1 MDLWSLVELSLA
13 NPKPYNPPPSPS
25 TEPFPPS
32 RPSAD
37 ATHQTLQ
44 HKASALVSNKPSPR
58 FGAQQATLLVL
69 QEANFHCPHR
79 RLSNLCSRFKRLDL
93 HHYKRHK
100 EPGPRSKRSGVIPS
114 SRTDSESPFPHR
126 PPQPGTAPAAH
137 LKPAPGSHETTTSR
151 PSLSSPPPPPFFCP
165 IYRTGH
171 APREALDLALAPET
185 CRQPTL
191 DVPLQTWKPSR
202 RFPLDTPL
210 FAGYGDRR
218 GPGYICFFL
227 PDPSFSCRLLYLI
240 VCHGFSRNPAVLSI
254 LRQLTDGETASP
266 PLTPPFPTSLPSY
279 NLRTS
284 VRSYAQ

>member
-1 MDLWSLVELSLA
+1 LTSTTTNATRSPARGPNAPESYQA
-13 NPKPYNPPPSPS
+13 PARTPSHRFRIAHPSPAL
-25 TEPFPPS
+25 PP
-32 RPSAD
+32 RPICSQPQA
-37 ATHQTLQ
+37 ATKQQLQ
-44 HKASALVSNKPSPR
+44 D
-58 FGAQQATLLVL
+58 QA
-69 QEANFHCPHR
+69 F
-79 RLSNLCSRFKRLDL
+79 
-93 HHYKRHK
+93 
-100 EPGPRSKRSGVIPS
+100 
-114 SRTDSESPFPHR
+114 
-126 PPQPGTAPAAH
+126 
-137 LKPAPGSHETTTSR
+137 
-151 PSLSSPPPPPFFCP
+151 PPPPFFCP

-266 PLTPPFPTSLPSY
+266 PLTPPFFYQLAELRPVYISQILCPVKTISSVLLYGTLRHPSSLHD
-279 NLRTS
+279 T
-284 VRSYAQ
+284 

>member
-1 MDLWSLVELSLA
+1 
-13 NPKPYNPPPSPS
+13 
-25 TEPFPPS
+25 
-32 RPSAD
+32 
-37 ATHQTLQ
+37 
-44 HKASALVSNKPSPR
+44 
-58 FGAQQATLLVL
+58 
-69 QEANFHCPHR
+69 
-79 RLSNLCSRFKRLDL
+79 LSNLCSRFKRLDL

-137 LKPAPGSHETTTSR
+137 LQPAPGSHETTTSR
-151 PSLSSPPPPPFFCP
+151 PSLSSPPPFFCP

-266 PLTPPFPTSLPSY
+266 PLTPPFSTSLPSY
-279 NLRTS
+279 DLRTS

>member
-44 HKASALVSNKPSPR
+44 HNASALVSNKPSPR

-137 LKPAPGSHETTTSR
+137 LQPAPGSHETTTSR
-151 PSLSSPPPPPFFCP
+151 PSLSSLPPFFCP

-202 RFPLDTPL
+202 RFPLDTPFSQATATGGDPATFVSSSPTPPSPADYCTSS
-210 FAGYGDRR
+210 FAMDSAETRLCSAFSGSSLMGRR
-218 GPGYICFFL
+218 
-227 PDPSFSCRLLYLI
+227 
-240 VCHGFSRNPAVLSI
+240 PAPP
-254 LRQLTDGETASP
+254 SP
-266 PLTPPFPTSLPSY
+266 PPFSTSLPSY
-279 NLRTS
+279 DLRTS